1 MPFRLLAII
10 GALMLMSF
18 ILHAETLLLKT
29 LTSLRNQSFSQL
41 LCLAHQRQIHA
52 VYFVPDVLLRRCLRV
67 FITGS
72 PFVYIT
78 YFGVDPQHYGWLFAV
93 NIVGLMAVSMVNR
106 RLVHRYPL
114 EALLRNAVFIAAIAA
129 IVLAVTTGLA

>member
-1 MPFRLLAII
+1 LPAEKRSHASVTRAFHNYCALLTNARY
-10 GALMLMSF
+10 MRF
-18 ILHAETLLLKT
+18 T
-29 LTSLRNQSFSQL
+29 
-41 LCLAHQRQIHA
+41 LCLTFYYVAA
-52 VYFVPDVLLRRCLRV
+52 YA

-114 EALLRNAVFIAAIAA
+114 EA
-129 IVLAVTTGLA
+129 